1 MSIFLKLLLR
11 IFNVAPHLLPCKTS
25 QQDSVEIETFWNLQR
40 SKFVSHN
47 GAKMVNVWNVSKL
60 TAARMEMEVGKL
72 QTRVAQ

>member
-11 IFNVAPHLLPCKTS
+11 IFNVVPHLLPYKTS

-60 TAARMEMEVGKL
+60 TAARMEM
-72 QTRVAQ
+72 